1 MLSEF
6 SRTGATTLE
15 AEVEVEPTVEEDE
28 VADDGMPQ
36 PIVQRDLT
44 DTASLLRE
52 LSSLGFEDEPSG
64 PPPMRPG
71 PSAPRPVQAAPT
83 KKKKGLFGR

>member
-6 SRTGATTLE
+6 SRTGATTLQAEPE
-15 AEVEVEPTVEEDE
+15 ATVVDDEPADE
-28 VADDGMPQ
+28 GLPQ

-52 LSSLGFEDEPSG
+52 LSSLGFEDEPPG
-64 PPPMRPG
+64 PSPMRPG
-71 PSAPRPVQAAPT
+71 PSAPRPVPATPA